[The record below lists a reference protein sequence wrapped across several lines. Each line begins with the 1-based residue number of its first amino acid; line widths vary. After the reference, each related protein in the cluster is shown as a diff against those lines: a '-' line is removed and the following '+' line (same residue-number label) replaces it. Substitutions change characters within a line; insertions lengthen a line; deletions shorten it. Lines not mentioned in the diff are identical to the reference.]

1 MPERK
6 LILAIAAV
14 AALSA
19 GAWWFTQ
26 PEKPAATTA
35 AAAKPAPAGKPARVP
50 VTVVAAARRD
60 VPVSVKLA
68 ATVYANATVTV
79 KSRLDSQIVAVHFAD
94 GDRVKQ
100 GDLLFELDNRALKAQ
115 RAELQAN
122 LQRDTV
128 QLKNARLQYE
138 RSKKLSGQGFVT
150 SEKLEQDK
158 TTAEAQEASLAATKA
173 TLENIDVQLDYTLVR
188 APISGRAGTI
198 TVTAGNTV
206 KANDTSGL
214 VTINQIDPIL
224 VQFSVPQRYYDGVRA
239 AMARGKLG
247 VTATRAETGVALT
260 GHLEY
265 IDNAIDPGTGTFVAR
280 ARFDNPDEK
289 LWPGMFVDVLLTLD
303 TLKDALV
310 IPAAALQGKDG
321 KPFVYVANTAQQA
334 EKRDV
339 TARLLEDTAVIESGL
354 QPGDLVIADGLL
366 RVTAGT
372 ALDIPG
378 PKPPAGDR
386 DATDKGDPAKG
397 AP

>member
-1 MPERK
+1 MNERSPNK
-6 LILAIAAV
+6 GLMIV
-14 AALSA
+14 AALLLVGGGVWWVSQKSA
-19 GAWWFTQ
+19 
-26 PEKPAATTA
+26 EKAPTA
-35 AAAKPAPAGKPARVP
+35 AAGKMAAKPANVP
-50 VTVVAAARRD
+50 VVVAQAARRD

-79 KSRLDSQIVAVHFAD
+79 KSRMDSQIVAVHFQD
-94 GDRVKQ
+94 GDKVKQ

-138 RSKKLSGQGFVT
+138 RSKKLITQGFVT
-150 SEKLEQDK
+150 NEKLDQDK
-158 TTAEAQEASLAATKA
+158 TTYEAQEASLAATKA
-173 TLENIDVQLDYTLVR
+173 TLENIDVQMDYTLVR

-206 KANDTSGL
+206 KANDTTGL

-224 VQFSVPQRYYDGVRA
+224 VQFSVPQRYYDSVRA

-247 VTATRAETGVALT
+247 VNATRAETGATLI
-260 GHLEY
+260 GNLEY
-265 IDNAIDPGTGTFVAR
+265 IDNAIDLGTGTFVAR

-303 TLKDALV
+303 TLKDVLV
-310 IPAAALQGKDG
+310 IPAAALQGKEG
-321 KPFVYVANTAQQA
+321 QQFVYVANAAKQA
-334 EKRDV
+334 EKRAV
-339 TARLLEDTAVIESGL
+339 TARLLEDNAVIETGL
-354 QPGDLVIADGLL
+354 QPGDQVVTDGLL
-366 RVTAGT
+366 RVSEGA
-372 ALDIPG
+372 ALEIAQ
-378 PKPPAGDR
+378 PKPTTPTIDGV
-386 DATDKGDPAKG
+386 AKG

>member
-1 MPERK
+1 MLERK
-6 LILAIAAV
+6 LFVLTLAG
-14 AALSA
+14 LLLT
-19 GAWWFTQ
+19 GGGWWLTQ
-26 PEKPAATTA
+26 QEKPAPTTA
-35 AAAKPAPAGKPARVP
+35 AAAKPVTANKPARVP

-79 KSRLDSQIVAVHFAD
+79 KSRLDSQIVAVHFQD

-128 QLKNARLQYE
+128 QLKNARQQYE
-138 RSKKLSGQGFVT
+138 RSKKLSAQGFVT

-158 TTAEAQEASLAATKA
+158 TAYEAQEASLAATKA
-173 TLENIDVQLDYTLVR
+173 TLENIDIQLDYTLVR

-214 VTINQIDPIL
+214 VTLNQIDPIL

-265 IDNAIDPGTGTFVAR
+265 IDNAIDSGTGTFVAR

-310 IPAAALQGKDG
+310 IPAAALQGKDD
-321 KPFVYVANTAQQA
+321 KQFVYIVNSAQQA
-334 EKRDV
+334 EKRGV
-339 TARLLEDTAVIESGL
+339 TARLLDDSAVVEGGL
-354 QPGDLVIADGLL
+354 QPGEQVITDGLL

-372 ALDIPG
+372 ALEAVA
-378 PKPPAGDR
+378 PKPPAADK
-386 DATDKGDPAKG
+386 DAMDKDEPAKV

>member
-1 MPERK
+1 MTQRK
-6 LILAIAAV
+6 SRFGVIVALALV
-14 AALSA
+14 LA
-19 GAWWFTQ
+19 GGAAWWYTQ
-26 PEKPAATTA
+26 KPTNQGAPSRGDKP
-35 AAAKPAPAGKPARVP
+35 AAAKPASVP
-50 VTVVAAARRD
+50 VVVVAAARRD

-79 KSRLDSQIVAVHFAD
+79 KSRLDSQIVDVHFQD
-94 GDRVKQ
+94 GDKVKQ
-100 GDLLFELDNRALKAQ
+100 GDLLFTLDNRALKAQ

-128 QLKNARLQYE
+128 QLKNVRQQYD
-138 RSKKLSGQGFVT
+138 RSKKLIAQGFVT
-150 SEKLEQDK
+150 NEKLDQDK
-158 TTAEAQEASLAATKA
+158 TAYEAQEASLAATRA
-173 TLENIDVQLDYTLVR
+173 TLENIDVQMDYTLVR

-206 KANDTSGL
+206 KANDTTGL

-224 VQFSVPQRYYDGVRA
+224 VQFSVPQRYYDSVRA

-247 VTATRAETGVALT
+247 VNATRAETGATL
-260 GHLEY
+260 GGNLEY
-265 IDNAIDPGTGTFVAR
+265 IDNAIDLGTGTFVAR

-321 KPFVYVANTAQQA
+321 KQFVYIVNAAKQA
-334 EKRDV
+334 EKRTV
-339 TARLLEDTAVIESGL
+339 TSRLLEDSAVIETGL
-354 QPGDLVIADGLL
+354 QPGEQVVTDGLL
-366 RVTAGT
+366 RVSEGTTLEIAVPKSAATA
-372 ALDIPG
+372 D
-378 PKPPAGDR
+378 
-386 DATDKGDPAKG
+386 DAAAKD